1 MRRQA
6 IFLGFLISTC
16 SWSQSSSPPATKLE
30 GFAPTEGAVIVL
42 GFEAAGSVAGISV
55 ETRQIG
61 DSRGMSAQGL
71 AVDVSDAQG
80 HKGRSYIDADEIPEL
95 MKGFTAILQVAANP
109 TQLKNFEVRYKT
121 RGEFEVSAFSN
132 AGAALSYSVR
142 AGRGTRV
149 SVVINSAQMERLRSL
164 VDTSS
169 QKLASLGK

>member
-1 MRRQA
+1 M
-6 IFLGFLISTC
+6 
-16 SWSQSSSPPATKLE
+16 
-30 GFAPTEGAVIVL
+30 IVL

-121 RGEFEVSAFSN
+121 RGEFEVSALSN
-132 AGAALSYSVR
+132 AGGGVELLR
-142 AGRGTRV
+142 PGGPRDPGERGD
-149 SVVINSAQMERLRSL
+149 Q
-164 VDTSS
+164 
-169 QKLASLGK
+169 